1 MPFFRQR
8 ATSTDPFSR
17 LQKYDITPAII
28 YSNQFFEIAIQTA
41 IILIE
46 LNPRVTLYTLIIKQ
60 IMMLHFLS
68 HYTRQ
73 AYNSL

>member
-8 ATSTDPFSR
+8 TTSTDPFSR

-41 IILIE
+41 IIWIE
-46 LNPRVTLYTLIIKQ
+46 LNPRVTLYTLIIKR
-60 IMMLHFLS
+60 IMMLHS
-68 HYTRQ
+68 YNHNTRQ
-73 AYNSL
+73 SI